1 MKVILRECGA
11 IMRTWYMK
19 MALKLLGK
27 REWKGNWIILPLEAT
42 TSYINR
48 VCISFSI
55 LLNTIFGGKSNQTL
69 SATQYERKRNGLW
82 NICWLIDRIFFWDDR
97 HCENAWVKWK
107 IIHHA
112 INHYECIGENFLKKM
127 QNGG

>member
-11 IMRTWYMK
+11 IMRTWYMR

-27 REWKGNWIILPLEAT
+27 REWIILQLEAT

-48 VCISFSI
+48 VCVSFSI

-69 SATQYERKRNGLW
+69 SATQYERKRKGLW
-82 NICWLIDRIFFWDDR
+82 NVCWLIDKLFFWDPD

-107 IIHHA
+107 IIHGA
-112 INHYECIGENFLKKM
+112 INHYECIGENFLKKT
-127 QNGG
+127 QKNG